1 MTYKFKMSCRQIQKT
16 HEYEI
21 EKTLFEAC
29 LQHYHITEQRHIE
42 LFNNKKLIDINTGDE
57 LVMIDGKL
65 TNKYKTLYE
74 NKRKNK

>member
-16 HEYEI
+16 PEYEI
-21 EKTLFEAC
+21 EKSLFEAC